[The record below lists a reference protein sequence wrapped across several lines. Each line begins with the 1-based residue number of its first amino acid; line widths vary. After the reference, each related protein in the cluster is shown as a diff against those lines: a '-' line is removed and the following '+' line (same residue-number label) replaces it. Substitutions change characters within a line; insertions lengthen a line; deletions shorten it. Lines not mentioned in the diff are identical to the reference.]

1 MADSLAKPCKYQHL
15 IIVYNLNLRHVS
27 SEVLNSIIPEA
38 VLPGHREGRGR
49 GIYLKDL
56 VWGYELYQK
65 IDWEKSL
72 TVSCKGIAVELDSL
86 DSFPTRLFQVVVIPG
101 QLNESQDDT
110 WSWLELNLFVLNVY
124 LKTWRV
130 PVHVPRNQMCSRP
143 DQISE
148 TGNNQTL
155 MSTVPLV
162 TL

>member
-15 IIVYNLNLRHVS
+15 NIEKLHLSHIS

-38 VLPGHREGRGR
+38 VPPGHRGGRGR

-110 WSWLELNLFVLNVY
+110 WSWLELNLCLCWKCILRPEECQCMSHEIRCVLVQTKF
-124 LKTWRV
+124 LKQATIRLWC
-130 PVHVPRNQMCSRP
+130 Q
-143 DQISE
+143 Q
-148 TGNNQTL
+148 
-155 MSTVPLV
+155 PL
-162 TL
+162 